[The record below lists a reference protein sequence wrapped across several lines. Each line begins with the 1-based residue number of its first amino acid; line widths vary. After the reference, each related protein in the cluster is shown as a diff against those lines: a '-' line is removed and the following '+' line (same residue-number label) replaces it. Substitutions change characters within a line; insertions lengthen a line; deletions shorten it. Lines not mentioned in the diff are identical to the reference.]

1 MINKLSCQIT
11 NKLLNNGSISDE
23 EKDLY
28 IYAFF
33 MLLSSIM
40 YFILSGIIGL
50 IFGCLFESI
59 IFFIAFQL
67 IRKYAGGYHAS
78 TETRCEILST
88 LSILLCALIIR
99 ILKEHNFNL
108 ELLCITGFSIVVIVA
123 LCPLDTPEKPL
134 SVNEFKYFR
143 KISWI
148 ILLVLV
154 VIIIISYCFRLN
166 NILVP
171 CCISLLLESVLLIA
185 GKIKRYYGQQANN

>member
-1 MINKLSCQIT
+1 MINKLSCLVV
-11 NKLLNNGSISDE
+11 NKLLNEGNISYE

-28 IYAFF
+28 VYGLF
-33 MLLSSIM
+33 MFISSTL
-40 YFILSGIIGL
+40 YFILSSIFGL

-59 IFFIAFQL
+59 IFYFAFQL

-78 TETRCEILST
+78 TEIRCEILST
-88 LSILLCALIIR
+88 LSILLCVLIIR

-108 ELLCITGFSIVVIVA
+108 VLLCITGFSIVVIVA

-154 VIIIISYCFRLN
+154 VIVIISYCFHLN
-166 NILVP
+166 IILIP
-171 CCISLLLESVLLIA
+171 CCISLLLESILLIA
-185 GKIKRYYGQQANN
+185 GKIKRYYGQQVNN